1 MANKNFDECASFL
14 IDNGLFVGRI
24 CRLENVLKTI
34 IAKHGYVKNVSAAL
48 SESTALAV
56 LLANALKFDGLFTLQ
71 LQGNGPVSTI
81 VVDVTSGGTMRAC
94 ANYDKDRLQKAF
106 TLRKNEGEI
115 EATPHLLG
123 QGTLAFTI
131 DDGKGNYHQGV
142 VELQGK
148 TLEECALRY
157 FKQSEQIETMLRLFV
172 EVPETENGIW
182 KAGGILLQQLRQI
195 RFRLIFPQ
203 SHLLHRHRH
212 VIPHGGK
219 PSASAIFKDNSLNTG
234 IQTDPARILRR
245 KCQPVIDSRIHIF
258 DIPLPDPDALPL
270 FHIKNIDLQL
280 SVSGQV
286 QALSM
291 DMDNSGCIRL
301 LHFHEAHVP
310 DPPAVLIF
318 IQIAN
323 KLFQTSTSI
332 LCLVITIYSPIR
344 RKMPVLTSSGSFC
357 PPCFSAVR
365 SASRKRAD

>member
-172 EVPETENGIW
+172 EVPEAENGTW
-182 KAGGILLQQLRQI
+182 KAGGILLQRIPDIGGKKVDMADLPELRNEAEI
-195 RFRLIFPQ
+195 LLNTLTPEELFSENLTLGEI
-203 SHLLHRHRH
+203 LHRLYHANGLN
-212 VIPHGGK
+212 IT
-219 PSASAIFKDNSLNTG
+219 KDNHYEFKCRCSREKLLKTLRGFSEEDLMSMLDENSKITAKCGFCSEEYEFTMPEIMQQKLN
-234 IQTDPARILRR
+234 
-245 KCQPVIDSRIHIF
+245 
-258 DIPLPDPDALPL
+258 
-270 FHIKNIDLQL
+270 
-280 SVSGQV
+280 
-286 QALSM
+286 
-291 DMDNSGCIRL
+291 
-301 LHFHEAHVP
+301 
-310 DPPAVLIF
+310 
-318 IQIAN
+318 
-323 KLFQTSTSI
+323 
-332 LCLVITIYSPIR
+332 
-344 RKMPVLTSSGSFC
+344 
-357 PPCFSAVR
+357 
-365 SASRKRAD
+365 